1 MFGTCGQLN
10 ILSIAWKVADKKLVV
25 VVVVFLQLQ
34 WGVFWAVTANGSGLT
49 EGSAEDISVLVSTY
63 CAA

>member
-1 MFGTCGQLN
+1 
-10 ILSIAWKVADKKLVV
+10 LSIAWKVADKKLVV

-34 WGVFWAVTANGSGLT
+34 WEVFWAVIANGSGLI
-49 EGSAEDISVLVSTY
+49 EGIAEDIYVLVSTF

>member
-1 MFGTCGQLN
+1 
-10 ILSIAWKVADKKLVV
+10 LSIAWKVADKKLVVV

-34 WGVFWAVTANGSGLT
+34 WGVFWAVTSNGSGLT
-49 EGSAEDISVLVSTY
+49 EGIAEDISLFVSTY